1 MNDKTP
7 QDTAQEAALND
18 TSLREKTAVNRPS
31 PVPQDSES
39 QDEVPPRSLHGILW
53 IICLAS
59 IISAVFLF
67 SLDNTI
73 VALLQPQIIEAFGS
87 IDKLPWVAV
96 SFALGSVSVNL
107 LWGKL
112 YGKFNN
118 KLLFIAAVVLFEVGS
133 ALCGAAPNIDAFI
146 VGRAICGV
154 GGGGIYIGAINLLS
168 VTTTTRERP
177 LYISFIGLT
186 WGTGTVLGPI
196 IGGAFADS
204 SATWRWAFYINLVIG
219 GVAAPA
225 YIFLLTPY
233 QPEPEKTVLE
243 RIRELDVVGAVLVV
257 GAFVSGFIALNF
269 GGTVYPFAS
278 GSIIGSYVTSGVLW
292 ILFIVQ
298 QAFSILTTPEH
309 RLFPADLVRIWELDI
324 LFAQTAAAITAAF
337 IPIYFI
343 PLFFQFV
350 RGDTALEAG
359 VRLLPYIF
367 LQVAATIAT
376 GATLSKTGIYMPW
389 YAFGGIL
396 VIIGSALV
404 YTIDVG
410 TSVSR
415 IYGYSVILGIGA
427 GSYSQLSFSVGQVK
441 VPPNRIPDVTA
452 FLSFGQLTGIAL
464 SLAIASSVFLN
475 RATSSIH
482 RLVPDASLQEIQ
494 AAIQGASSGFFN
506 SLSQSTRDAV
516 LAAVVKSMN
525 DAYVLVITA
534 GALTVALS
542 IFMKR
547 EKLDLSGAVAGGGA

>member
-1 MNDKTP
+1 MADQTPEETP
-7 QDTAQEAALND
+7 QEGSPNS
-18 TSLREKTAVNRPS
+18 TSLH
-31 PVPQDSES
+31 SES
-39 QDEVPPRSLHGILW
+39 QEEVPPRTLHGILW
-53 IICLAS
+53 VICLAS

-73 VALLQPQIIEAFGS
+73 VALLQPQIVEAFGS

-107 LWGKL
+107 LWGKI

-118 KLLFIAAVVLFEVGS
+118 KLLFIAAVLLFEVGS
-133 ALCGAAPNIDAFI
+133 AVCGAAPNINAFI

-225 YIFLLTPY
+225 YIFLLPSY
-233 QPEPEKTVLE
+233 QPEPDKTTFE
-243 RIRELDVVGAVLVV
+243 RIRELDFVGAILVI

-269 GGTVYPFAS
+269 GGTVYAFGS
-278 GSIIGSYVTSGVLW
+278 GSIIGSYVASGVLW

-298 QAFSILTTPEH
+298 QAYSIFTTPEH
-309 RLFPADLVRIWELDI
+309 RLFPADLIRTWELDI

-350 RGDTALEAG
+350 RGDSALEAG

-376 GATLSKTGIYMPW
+376 GAILSKTGIYMPW
-389 YAFGGIL
+389 YTFGGVL

-404 YTIDVG
+404 YTIDVD

-427 GSYSQLSFSVGQVK
+427 GSYSQLSFSVAQVK
-441 VPPNRIPDVTA
+441 VPPSRMPDVTA

-464 SLAIASSVFLN
+464 SLAIANAVFLN
-475 RATSSIH
+475 RATLGIH
-482 RLVPDASLQEIQ
+482 ELVPDASLQEIQ
-494 AAIQGASSGFFN
+494 AAIQGASSDFFN
-506 SLSQSTRDAV
+506 NLTQSTREAV
-516 LAAVVKSMN
+516 LVAVVKSMN

-547 EKLDLSGAVAGGGA
+547 EKLDLNGVAAGGG